1 MRIGETNPALEK
13 GFENIVS
20 NNTTMSIG
28 GTISKILILLAIVAA
43 SFVYSWFRIPYSAGI
58 LTVVA
63 LLTFVCA
70 MVTTFMPKIAQF
82 SGVIYAAFEGLLL
95 GSISKFFN
103 NIYPGIVLPAIMLTI
118 VAVLVTL
125 VIYGKK
131 PSLAERTRKG
141 VMIAMGTIIITSLIG
156 IVLSWF
162 NIILP
167 IYNNGPIGIIFS
179 LAVVIIATISLMQ
192 DYDFILRGAQYG
204 APKYMEWYAA
214 FGLMV
219 TLIWLY
225 MEILQLLVKIV
236 SNNDQ

>member
-13 GFENIVS
+13 GFENIIS
-20 NNTTMSIG
+20 NNTTMSIS
-28 GTISKILILLAIVAA
+28 GTISKIIIFLAIVAV
-43 SFVYSWFRIPYSAGI
+43 SFTYSWFRIPYSTGI
-58 LTVVA
+58 LTGVA
-63 LLTFVCA
+63 LLTFICA
-70 MVTTFMPKIAQF
+70 MITTFMPKIAQF

-95 GSISKFFN
+95 GSISKLFN
-103 NIYPGIVLPAIMLTI
+103 NFYPGVVLPAIILTI
-118 VAVLVTL
+118 VAVLITL
-125 VIYGKK
+125 AVYGKK
-131 PSLAERTRKG
+131 PSLAGRTRKG
-141 VMIAMGTIIITSLIG
+141 IMIAMGTIVVTSLIG
-156 IVLSWF
+156 IVLSFF
-162 NIILP
+162 NITLP

-179 LAVVIIATISLMQ
+179 LAVVIVATISLMQ

-236 SNNDQ
+236 SNND